1 MTDALWDKVRRE
13 AQAQVKACAAAGP
26 KMDLKRCPRS
36 MALRN
41 DWGTL
46 RVTQMP
52 QIDTL
57 QSFQNDYHGRSGR
70 RCAAVELPQRTR

>member
-36 MALRN
+36 MALTFALSRI
-41 DWGTL
+41 GVRLLAEPT
-46 RVTQMP
+46 
-52 QIDTL
+52 
-57 QSFQNDYHGRSGR
+57 H
-70 RCAAVELPQRTR
+70 